1 MMSERND
8 DETVLEGSGN
18 VFADL
23 VLQMSDDD
31 MLKVVIARAIT
42 RIVHA
47 GRYTQKA
54 AAEIMHTDQPKVSKL
69 LRGRLKEF
77 SSKWLIERLLL
88 LGYDMEIGVKKSVS
102 RERGRINLA
111 A

>member
-1 MMSERND
+1 MNSDRTS
-8 DETVLEGSGN
+8 DETVIEGSGN

-23 VLQMSDDD
+23 GLQLSDDD

-42 RIVHA
+42 RIVQA
-47 GRYTQKA
+47 GGYTQGC

-69 LRGRLKEF
+69 LRGRLKDF

-88 LGYDMEIGVKKSVS
+88 LGYDMEIKVKKSVS
-102 RERGRINLA
+102 RQRGRINLA

>member
-1 MMSERND
+1 MKSERND

-23 VLQMSDDD
+23 GLQMSDDD

-47 GRYTQKA
+47 GRYTQRR
-54 AAEIMHTDQPKVSKL
+54 QLKL
-69 LRGRLKEF
+69 CTQT
-77 SSKWLIERLLL
+77 
-88 LGYDMEIGVKKSVS
+88 S
-102 RERGRINLA
+102 RRCPSCFVGG
-111 A
+111 

>member
-1 MMSERND
+1 MTSRNND

-23 VLQMSDDD
+23 GLQMSDDD

-47 GRYTQKA
+47 GGYTQQA
-54 AAEIMHTDQPKVSKL
+54 AAKIMKTDQPKVSRL
-69 LRGRLKEF
+69 LRGRLKDF
-77 SSKWLIERLLL
+77 ASKWLIERLLL
-88 LGYDMEIGVKKSVS
+88 LGYDLEINVKKAS
-102 RERGRINLA
+102 RQRGRIKLA

>member
-1 MMSERND
+1 
-8 DETVLEGSGN
+8 
-18 VFADL
+18 
-23 VLQMSDDD
+23 
-31 MLKVVIARAIT
+31 
-42 RIVHA
+42 
-47 GRYTQKA
+47 
-54 AAEIMHTDQPKVSKL
+54 MHTDQPKVSKL